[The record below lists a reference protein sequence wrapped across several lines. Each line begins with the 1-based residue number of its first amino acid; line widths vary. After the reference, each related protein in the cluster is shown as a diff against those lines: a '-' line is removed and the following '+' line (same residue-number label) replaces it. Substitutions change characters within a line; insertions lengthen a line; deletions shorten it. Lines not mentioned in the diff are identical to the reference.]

1 VPRRGKGVADEGEA
15 ADNKEREREGATER
29 TRHGN
34 GKWDAAEYRWTLTGM
49 RVRITGCHPYS
60 AGLAAVSGQC
70 YRYISIITF
79 GRAAQRS
86 AAFRSLACASAR
98 ISASVSRDPI
108 CIATCPVQTPVTAS
122 VTAGFNVETRGWPVV
137 ARRSRVLQTRKSG
150 KIALRRMP

>member
-1 VPRRGKGVADEGEA
+1 
-15 ADNKEREREGATER
+15 
-29 TRHGN
+29 
-34 GKWDAAEYRWTLTGM
+34 M

-108 CIATCPVQTPVTAS
+108 CIATCPVQMPVAAS
-122 VTAGFNVETRGWPVV
+122 VTPGLTSKPAAG
-137 ARRSRVLQTRKSG
+137 RSRGREPCVLRARKSG
-150 KIALRRMP
+150 KTVGCLELLPEIEGKEIANYAARIRTSTNVKKTLRFA